1 MLTDRSPGFST
12 GPSYYDQLN
21 QVNAGQ
27 GYHQGPPQYYQ
38 GGQHQQPPNPSY
50 GNVFYTLNQGD
61 NQSSYESRKRTYD
74 AVNEFFGDTKRR
86 QFDPTSY
93 AAIGQRLAG
102 LQGLQLPLSGGPSP
116 DFPGLQGAVG
126 VSSAGGYGPT
136 ALAAPAYHLPPM
148 SNARTK
154 SDLIDLDRML
164 DTIHTTVYEND
175 DHIAAAGVA
184 QPGATYIPQRVA
196 YGATQSPPVQLP
208 SSHATATTS
217 ANATSAATMAATTA
231 HSPASATPALTPP
244 SSAQSYTSGRSP
256 ASFSHRPSPPQHE
269 AATPTYPRLP
279 STTMSEGI
287 SNGYSTTSGAAPPS
301 TLNSSYD
308 YEDHRRRYAGGN
320 LTRSRAEEYP
330 SRMEVDHT
338 GEESQAKEHG
348 ERRSSD
354 TISSSLIDP
363 ALHRGNSP
371 DPEEAQRTAQA
382 ATEAAKRA
390 EEQWLENV
398 RILEQLRAYI
408 KDRLARGDYEED
420 DKLQQSTERAG
431 SVSTPPERRMSTE
444 AAGDDRREATP
455 TAAKPDEQPTDKVE
469 GGKTEE
475 SGLYPTLK
483 GVEDEAKNE

>member
-1 MLTDRSPGFST
+1 M
-12 GPSYYDQLN
+12 
-21 QVNAGQ
+21 
-27 GYHQGPPQYYQ
+27 
-38 GGQHQQPPNPSY
+38 
-50 GNVFYTLNQGD
+50 FYTLNQGE
-61 NQSSYESRKRTYD
+61 NQSSYESRKRTYE

-116 DFPGLQGAVG
+116 DLGLQGAVG

-154 SDLIDLDRML
+154 SDLIELDRML

-175 DHIAAAGVA
+175 DHLAAAGVA

-217 ANATSAATMAATTA
+217 ATNATSAATMAPTTA

-256 ASFSHRPSPPQHE
+256 ASFSHRTTPPHHE
-269 AATPTYPRLP
+269 AATPVYPRLP

-301 TLNSSYD
+301 TLSSSFDYD
-308 YEDHRRRYAGGN
+308 DQRRRYAGGN
-320 LTRSRAEEYP
+320 LTRSRAEEY
-330 SRMEVDHT
+330 SRLQMDHVS
-338 GEESQAKEHG
+338 GEESQTKEHG
-348 ERRSSD
+348 EHGQSEA
-354 TISSSLIDP
+354 ISSSLIDP
-363 ALHRGNSP
+363 ALHRSNSP
-371 DPEEAQRTAQA
+371 DPEVAQRTAQA

-420 DKLQQSTERAG
+420 DEPQQQSTERPG
-431 SVSTPPERRMSTE
+431 SASTPAERRMSTE

-455 TAAKPDEQPTDKVE
+455 TAAKPDEPQTGKVE
-469 GGKTEE
+469 AGKAEE
-475 SGLYPTLK
+475 SAGLYPTLK